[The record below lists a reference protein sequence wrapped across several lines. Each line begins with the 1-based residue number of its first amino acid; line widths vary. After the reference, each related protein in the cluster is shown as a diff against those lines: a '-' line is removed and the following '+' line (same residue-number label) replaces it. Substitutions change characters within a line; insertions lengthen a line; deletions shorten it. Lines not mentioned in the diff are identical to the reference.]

1 MKHKVRFHLVI
12 LMLAVVANSCQ
23 KIERDNPWD
32 EKAKNDPDA
41 WAPSNLLLT
50 INDTTSISLKWEQT
64 KTVEGFKIERKKE
77 DGAWELVTSSID
89 GSQRQYVDA
98 AVTLPA
104 IYAYR
109 VFAFAGKNTSS
120 YADAE
125 LDLPTVFSTEITNI
139 SGSTATSGGYITGD
153 GGFAV
158 TARGVVWSSSQNPS
172 VTDNQ
177 GITSDGTGISSFI
190 SELTSLTPSTIYYLR
205 AYATNIAG
213 THYGNELSFS
223 TKGGLPVLTTAKLT
237 AITATSATS
246 GGNITSDGGFAVT
259 ARGVVWSSSQNPT
272 ITNNQGLSSDGSGV
286 GSFSSNI
293 TNLQAGTVY
302 FVRAYAINSKGTHYG
317 DQLSFTT
324 TGTAVNEVTNPA
336 TGKTWMDRNLG
347 ASQAA
352 TSSADAES
360 YGDLYQ
366 WGRLTDGHEKRMS
379 ATTTVISSSDIPGH
393 ENFIIVSN
401 VWRSPNNDNL
411 WQGVNGINNPCP
423 TNYRIPTEAEWT
435 AEIQSWSSYNAV
447 GAFNSPLKLPVA
459 GDRSSNIGTLYDV
472 GTSGHY
478 WSASLIGTP
487 ARSLYFS
494 SGGFNMLNNNRA
506 SGRSVRCI
514 KD

>member
-324 TGTAVNEVTNPA
+324 TGTA
-336 TGKTWMDRNLG
+336 
-347 ASQAA
+347 
-352 TSSADAES
+352 
-360 YGDLYQ
+360 
-366 WGRLTDGHEKRMS
+366 
-379 ATTTVISSSDIPGH
+379 
-393 ENFIIVSN
+393 
-401 VWRSPNNDNL
+401 
-411 WQGVNGINNPCP
+411 
-423 TNYRIPTEAEWT
+423 
-435 AEIQSWSSYNAV
+435 
-447 GAFNSPLKLPVA
+447 
-459 GDRSSNIGTLYDV
+459 
-472 GTSGHY
+472 
-478 WSASLIGTP
+478 
-487 ARSLYFS
+487 
-494 SGGFNMLNNNRA
+494 
-506 SGRSVRCI
+506 
-514 KD
+514 